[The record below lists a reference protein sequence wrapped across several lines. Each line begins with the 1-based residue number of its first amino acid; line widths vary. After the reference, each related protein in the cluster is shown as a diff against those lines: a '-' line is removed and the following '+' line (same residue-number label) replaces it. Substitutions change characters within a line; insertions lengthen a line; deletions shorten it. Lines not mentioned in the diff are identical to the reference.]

1 MKAYLYDEE
10 TKEFI
15 SEVNAQI
22 DPLETKLKGEEV
34 YLLPA
39 NATYTPPL
47 EGKEGFKVV
56 FDGDEWVYE
65 EIPEPEILPEPILTY
80 SELRERAYPSIQ
92 EQLDMLYWDTV
103 NGTNNWMD
111 KITEIKNKY
120 PKGE

>member
-1 MKAYLYDEE
+1 MKAYLYDDI
-10 TKEFI
+10 TKEFV
-15 SEVNAQI
+15 SEVEAQI
-22 DPLETKLKGEEV
+22 DHLETKLKGEKI

-39 NATYTPPL
+39 NASFTPPL
-47 EGKEGFKVV
+47 ENKNGFKVV
-56 FDGDEWVYE
+56 FNGNEWVYE